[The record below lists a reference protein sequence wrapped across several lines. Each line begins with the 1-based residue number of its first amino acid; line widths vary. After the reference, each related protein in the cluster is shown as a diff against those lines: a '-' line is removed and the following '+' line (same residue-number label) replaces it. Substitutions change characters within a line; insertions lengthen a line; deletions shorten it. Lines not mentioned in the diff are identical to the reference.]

1 MRKKVFLILFILSF
15 VGVLGFAHILDISER
30 SPTVRCHP
38 WGFISSNQGKYYL
51 YPEKIVVQPWR
62 GRHHVYGIFMIP
74 NGSRSDHFV
83 TLQIPGEKTYCGR
96 LVSRSNSIAGIHA
109 KPGYS
114 LARGY
119 FNTRIA
125 IKLIAE
131 GKGNQLLQPS
141 NWRVGYV
148 KKALEQGSS

>member
-30 SPTVRCHP
+30 SPTVKCRP
-38 WGFISSNQGKYYL
+38 WGFISSQEGKYYS
-51 YPEKIVVQPWR
+51 YPEKVVVQPWR
-62 GRHHVYGIFMIP
+62 GRHHVYGIFKIP
-74 NGSRSDHFV
+74 NGYRSDHFV

-96 LVSRSNSIAGIHA
+96 LVGNNNSIAGIHTN
-109 KPGYS
+109 PGYS
-114 LARGY
+114 LAKGY

-131 GKGNQLLQPS
+131 GKRNQLLQRS
-141 NWRVGYV
+141 NWRLGYV
-148 KKALEQGSS
+148 KKALEQG